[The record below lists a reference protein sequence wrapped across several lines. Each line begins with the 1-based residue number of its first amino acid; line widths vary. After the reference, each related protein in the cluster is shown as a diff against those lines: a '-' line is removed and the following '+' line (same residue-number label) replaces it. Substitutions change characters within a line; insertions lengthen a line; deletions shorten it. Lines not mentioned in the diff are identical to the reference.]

1 MAGEMA
7 IKERAKRESINL
19 KSQSANTLVKLLRIV
34 LQRRWSL
41 DANFEVTARAAPSDT
56 AGEQDYAQRLADAF
70 RRLRNE
76 LAHGGVFL
84 DPSPGW
90 AFTAVRDL
98 INQLFPAN
106 VARVCR
112 RD

>member
-1 MAGEMA
+1 MLWS
-7 IKERAKRESINL
+7 RQQL
-19 KSQSANTLVKLLRIV
+19 KSGPDVRASTSSPKAPEKLRLTV
-34 LQRRWSL
+34 LQRRWSP

-98 INQLFPAN
+98 ISQLFAAN

>member
-1 MAGEMA
+1 MQVHVSGDAA
-7 IKERAKRESINL
+7 IKERQTREH
-19 KSQSANTLVKLLRIV
+19 QPQVPPRQ
-34 LQRRWSL
+34 QRWL
-41 DANFEVTARAAPSDT
+41 PDANFEVTARAAHSDT

-84 DPSPGW
+84 NPNPGW

-98 INQLFPAN
+98 INQLFA
-106 VARVCR
+106 AREV
-112 RD
+112 